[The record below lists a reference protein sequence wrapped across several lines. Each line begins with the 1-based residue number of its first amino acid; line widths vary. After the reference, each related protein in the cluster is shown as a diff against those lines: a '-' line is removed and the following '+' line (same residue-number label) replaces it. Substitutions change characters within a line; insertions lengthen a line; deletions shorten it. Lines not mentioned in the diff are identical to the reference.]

1 MVKTQGYA
9 FMNELYTSFSKK
21 EITPDLHSSFVMFM
35 YSLYRKFIYYLLILL
50 TESTKFVSN
59 SLPLPNLE

>member
-1 MVKTQGYA
+1 MVKKQAYA
-9 FMNELYTSFSKK
+9 FMQELYTSFSKK
-21 EITPDLHSSFVMFM
+21 EISPDLHSSFIMFS

-50 TESTKFVSN
+50 TESTKFVNN